1 MEKFESIYR
10 KVTIIFIMKSYL
22 DKNRKQMVDSKKS
35 IEMKGFEDLNRVK
48 EFHIWFNR
56 IKPVK

>member
-1 MEKFESIYR
+1 
-10 KVTIIFIMKSYL
+10 MKSYL